1 MNTSYNK
8 YDSIEKL
15 IFDEGLKISS
25 LDFDF
30 SKDNMLIHLSTNLT
44 LIVRLSLYK
53 ALKKAK
59 PESLRNFQVI
69 ANGTGIHWPEL
80 DEDLSLKGFFKDFL
94 RQNVGG
100 GHKELVIA

>member
-25 LDFDF
+25 LVFDF
-30 SKDNMLIHLSTNLT
+30 SKDKMFIHLNKNLT

-53 ALKKAK
+53 GLKKAN
-59 PESLRNFQVI
+59 PESLTNFAVI

-80 DEDLSLKGFFKDFL
+80 DEDLSLKGFFRDFL
-94 RQNVGG
+94 RQHVGG
-100 GHKELVIA
+100 DHKELVIA

>member
-15 IFDEGLKISS
+15 IFDQGLKISS

-30 SKDNMLIHLSTNLT
+30 SKDSMFIHLNTNLT
-44 LIVRLSLYK
+44 LIVRLSLYES
-53 ALKKAK
+53 LKNAE
-59 PESLRNFQVI
+59 PESLRKFEVI

-80 DEDLSLKGFFKDFL
+80 DEDLTLKGFLKDFL

>member
-8 YDSIEKL
+8 YDSLEKL
-15 IFDEGLKISS
+15 IFDEGLKIDS

-30 SKDNMLIHLSTNLT
+30 SKDDMFIHLNKNLT

-53 ALKKAK
+53 GLKKAN
-59 PESLRNFQVI
+59 PESLRNFQLI

-80 DEDLSLKGFFKDFL
+80 DEDLSLKEFLKDFL
-94 RQNVGG
+94 RHKLGG
-100 GHKELVIA
+100 GHTELVIA